1 MPRILVVGGHTRNI
15 GKTQLVVEI
24 IRAFPRRAGPR
35 PRLRNTATESAR

>member
-24 IRAFPRRAGPR
+24 IRAFPQARW
-35 PRLRNTATESAR
+35 TAA